1 MKRGR
6 THMKQGTSELDP
18 RIRIRAAL
26 RCDGIGRLDC
36 AEDTVS
42 GERVAVRWLPL
53 DANGDA
59 AVKACEKLPAHPTL
73 PRIRQTGQVG
83 TSAFVALDFPDGE
96 LLSAR
101 GEERLENEVLLRLA
115 AQLSDALATVHAQGV
130 VHGEI
135 SRDSVLMVNDG
146 RAYLWDMPLVIAN
159 RLSDRRGEN
168 RLMQNLVKSAAYLA
182 PERARGEG
190 ASQASDVY
198 SLGAILCVSGGAPL
212 PAAATTLG
220 VVHQVASG
228 EWVPRVPSTLPEQW
242 RAMLERMVSRE
253 ASRRPTAA
261 DVALCF
267 AKVPAQN
274 MLPTVPEMPAVRLP
288 PEILQAAEAL
298 MKSQVEAMRAPT
310 REVPIQSA
318 VSVVSMP
325 VVGLRLEVPPAEVA
339 VAGDA
344 VETKAEEP
352 KPVVEAKAEEAK
364 PVEPVAAV
372 EAKVEAP
379 APVAEVKVEAA
390 LPLAADPMPELKLNA
405 DVPVNAHT
413 LDSAEPESQ
422 PDVVRIPTIEIK
434 AIAAELPPK
443 AELPKHLV
451 PTLEIPR
458 VEMKS
463 VPLQENVSVSPEL
476 AAAGA
481 VALSDEEIAAI
492 HASNRKVW
500 IMFGAIAA
508 AALAL
513 VAAAVVLATHKN
525 DVVVHVPVAAPV
537 VAPKKIAPKPSLD
550 ELVPLPKLA
559 PAKAVPSKKALAP
572 APVAVPVVVAAEP
585 VEAPAPAQAKQPEP
599 TKPEDFNFLDV
610 AEAPKSELKRPSTEL

>member
-1 MKRGR
+1 MKV
-6 THMKQGTSELDP
+6 TELDP

-101 GEERLENEVLLRLA
+101 GEERLENEQLLRLA
-115 AQLSDALATVHAQGV
+115 AQLSDALSTVHAQNV
-130 VHGEI
+130 VHGEM

-190 ASQASDVY
+190 ASQAADVY

-212 PAAATTLG
+212 PSAATTLG

-310 REVPIQSA
+310 REVPVQSA
-318 VSVVSMP
+318 ASVVSMP
-325 VVGLRLEVPPAEVA
+325 VAGLRLEVPPAA
-339 VAGDA
+339 
-344 VETKAEEP
+344 
-352 KPVVEAKAEEAK
+352 VEAKVEEAK
-364 PVEPVAAV
+364 PVEAKADESKPEETKSEKLEEAKPV
-372 EAKVEAP
+372 EARSEQAE
-379 APVAEVKVEAA
+379 EVKAA
-390 LPLAADPMPELKLNA
+390 PLPLAADPMPELKLNA
-405 DVPVNAHT
+405 EAPVNAHT

-422 PDVVRIPTIEIK
+422 PDVVRIPTTEIK
-434 AIAAELPPK
+434 AIAAELP
-443 AELPKHLV
+443 AVANTQLPKHLV

-458 VEMKS
+458 VQVSVKS

-481 VALSDEEIAAI
+481 VALSEEEIAAI

-500 IMFGAIAA
+500 IMFGSIAA

-513 VAAAVVLATHKN
+513 VAAAVVLATRQN
-525 DVVVHVPVAAPV
+525 EVVVVPVAAPV
-537 VAPKKIAPKPSLD
+537 VAPKKVAPKPALD

-559 PAKAVPSKKALAP
+559 PVKAAPVRKAVAP

-585 VEAPAPAQAKQPEP
+585 AEAAPAQAKQPEP